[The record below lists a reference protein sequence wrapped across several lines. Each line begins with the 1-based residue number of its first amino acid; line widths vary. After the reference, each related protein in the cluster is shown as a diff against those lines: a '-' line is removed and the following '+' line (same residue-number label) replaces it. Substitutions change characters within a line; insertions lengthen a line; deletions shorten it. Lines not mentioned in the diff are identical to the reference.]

1 MKSPFYVRSCSEFL
15 GFPRL
20 GMVVNR
26 MVLACLMTIIP
37 ANGSFA
43 AGEVRAAE
51 PKRPLI
57 FVPGLLGS
65 RLCGQAPS
73 TPVERVVWG
82 TLRALAEFP
91 TLRLGTDARG
101 REVRPCGLLREVA
114 IFGGFTQDIYGPV
127 ITHLESLGYQEERN
141 LFIFAYDWRLS
152 VFDNAELLAAFV
164 KEKVPDTSQQVD
176 IVAHSL
182 GGLIT
187 RVYALKWGG
196 AVRIARLISAGS
208 PFFGSAKVFE
218 TLEKGWGQ
226 LNYFVGGLTAV
237 RQTVLSFPSIL
248 ELMPRY
254 SACCDG
260 DPAGESGFPA
270 TEADAWRS
278 LRWEGVN
285 PSDMPDLE
293 KAAARIR
300 ELQTIVDSALPPNV
314 EDVLIIGVDQRT
326 PQKVGF
332 ARAGEKATVRVQTT
346 WAGDGTVLRESAAL
360 PGRTIH
366 PTSFADHERILRDTQ
381 VQQFLKVALT
391 RGVSEAVDIVKVRP
405 RSTIHTVGGALTQLV
420 GVAVRTDSPAYHPGD
435 KGEARVHIR
444 LGTQDEL
451 PVRRVKLS
459 FRDSHGRQKEIT
471 LRANRAASDPS
482 NPFEQTFVGQFE
494 VGQAGVSRLIAAVLT
509 DSPRPRLV
517 DHPVAVIVR

>member
-1 MKSPFYVRSCSEFL
+1 MTSPFCVCSCTDFQ
-15 GFPRL
+15 RL
-20 GMVVNR
+20 GMNANR
-26 MVLACLMTIIP
+26 IVLTCLMIIIT
-37 ANGSFA
+37 ATSSFA
-43 AGEVRAAE
+43 AGDGRGLE

-65 RLCGQAPS
+65 RLCVQAQAGAA
-73 TPVERVVWG
+73 EHVVWG
-82 TLRALAEFP
+82 TLGALAEFP
-91 TLRLGTDARG
+91 TLRLGADHGR
-101 REVRPCGLLREVA
+101 REVMPCGLLREVA

-127 ITHLESLGYQEERN
+127 IAHLESLGYQEERN

-164 KEKVPDTSQQVD
+164 NEKVPDASQRVD
-176 IVAHSL
+176 VVAHSM

-187 RVYALKWGG
+187 RVYARKWGG

-208 PFFGSAKVFE
+208 PFLGSAKVFE
-218 TLEKGWGQ
+218 TLESGWGP

-237 RQTVLSFPSIL
+237 RQTVLSFPAIL

-278 LRWEGVN
+278 LHWEGVN
-285 PSDMPDLE
+285 PSDMPDLDT
-293 KAAARIR
+293 AAARVR
-300 ELQTIVDSALPPNV
+300 ELQTIVDSALPPDV

-326 PQKVGF
+326 PQRVAF

-366 PTSFADHERILRDTQ
+366 PTSFADH
-381 VQQFLKVALT
+381 
-391 RGVSEAVDIVKVRP
+391 
-405 RSTIHTVGGALTQLV
+405 
-420 GVAVRTDSPAYHPGD
+420 
-435 KGEARVHIR
+435 
-444 LGTQDEL
+444 
-451 PVRRVKLS
+451 
-459 FRDSHGRQKEIT
+459 
-471 LRANRAASDPS
+471 
-482 NPFEQTFVGQFE
+482 
-494 VGQAGVSRLIAAVLT
+494 
-509 DSPRPRLV
+509 
-517 DHPVAVIVR
+517 

>member
-1 MKSPFYVRSCSEFL
+1 M
-15 GFPRL
+15 
-20 GMVVNR
+20 
-26 MVLACLMTIIP
+26 
-37 ANGSFA
+37 
-43 AGEVRAAE
+43 
-51 PKRPLI
+51 
-57 FVPGLLGS
+57 
-65 RLCGQAPS
+65 
-73 TPVERVVWG
+73 
-82 TLRALAEFP
+82 
-91 TLRLGTDARG
+91 
-101 REVRPCGLLREVA
+101 
-114 IFGGFTQDIYGPV
+114 
-127 ITHLESLGYQEERN
+127 
-141 LFIFAYDWRLS
+141 
-152 VFDNAELLAAFV
+152 
-164 KEKVPDTSQQVD
+164 
-176 IVAHSL
+176 

-208 PFFGSAKVFE
+208 PFLGSAKVFE
-218 TLEKGWGQ
+218 TLENGWGP

-270 TEADAWRS
+270 TDPDAWRS
-278 LRWEGVN
+278 LHWEGVD
-285 PSDMPDLE
+285 PSNMSDLG
-293 KAAARIR
+293 KADARVR
-300 ELQTIVDSALPPNV
+300 ELQTIVDLALPPEV

-326 PQKVGF
+326 PQRVGF
-332 ARAGEKATVRVQTT
+332 ARAGERATVRVQTT

-366 PTSFADHERILRDTQ
+366 PTSFADHERILRDPQ
-381 VQQFLKVALT
+381 VQQFLTVALT
-391 RGVSEAVDIVKVRP
+391 RGVSEAVRMVKVRP
-405 RSTIHTVGGALTQLV
+405 RSTIRTVGGALTQLV
-420 GVAVRTDSPAYHPGD
+420 GVAVRTDSPAYRPGD

-444 LGTQDEL
+444 LGTQEEL

-471 LRANRAASDPS
+471 LRAKPAASDPF

-509 DSPRPRLV
+509 DSPRPRVV
-517 DHPVAVIVR
+517 DHPVAVIAQ